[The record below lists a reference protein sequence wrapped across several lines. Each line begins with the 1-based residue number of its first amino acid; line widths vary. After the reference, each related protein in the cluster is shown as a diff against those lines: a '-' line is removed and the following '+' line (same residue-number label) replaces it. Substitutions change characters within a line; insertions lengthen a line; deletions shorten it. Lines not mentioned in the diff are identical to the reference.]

1 MFPATDE
8 QHSARIRRRV
18 SNGFDVSAS
27 STRRAG
33 VDIGANQD
41 RRSLQ
46 SPFQL
51 TIRHSHGATRAA
63 YQVVACVK
71 GRVEQCRRGSDAG
84 RKGGDPVWHARSD
97 AAIRSRRDV
106 RREPREP
113 RRTTASCY
121 GSPPCQ

>member
-18 SNGFDVSAS
+18 SDGFNVSAS

-33 VDIGANQD
+33 VDICANQD

-51 TIRHSHGATRAA
+51 NIRHSHGAARAA

-84 RKGGDPVWHARSD
+84 RKGGDPVWHAR
-97 AAIRSRRDV
+97 R
-106 RREPREP
+106 
-113 RRTTASCY
+113 
-121 GSPPCQ
+121 